1 MVGKRNDTVGAGLA
15 LPKGSKVLEEEGV
28 VIGTKDSR
36 ALVKT
41 QRSSACTGC
50 VALEVCHRGEG
61 EEMVIETLNPI
72 GARIGERVKVAIE
85 SGIFLK
91 ASFLV
96 YIIPIIS
103 LSLGALAGKGLS
115 YYFRGDNPTLWAM
128 IGGFSALIG
137 VFIVIF
143 RYNNKIQ
150 GDFRYKPKIIEIII
164 PANERIKAVDKK
176 G

>member
-1 MVGKRNDTVGAGLA
+1 M
-15 LPKGSKVLEEEGV
+15 LEEEGV
-28 VIGTKDSR
+28 VIGTKDNK

-72 GARIGERVKVAIE
+72 GAKIGERVKIVIE
-85 SGIFLK
+85 PGIFLK

-96 YIIPIIS
+96 YIIPIIF

-115 YYFRGDNPTLWAM
+115 YYFKGDNPTLWAI

-137 VFIVIF
+137 IFIVIF
-143 RYNNKIQ
+143 RYNKKIQ
-150 GDFRYKPKIIEIII
+150 GDFRYKPTIIEIII
-164 PANERIKAVDKK
+164 PVDERIIAVDKK